1 MFAVLTMQ
9 SEVGLDQWLL
19 ISPTAGVGGSQL
31 SRESAAGV
39 TIMGTAW
46 GYYTFFAHLKKW
58 TWTIAPSIW
67 IHFLSMPSQGTLNS
81 KAATLWMSGLYY
93 CPLLMVKA
101 ETFFTHDTARKG
113 A

>member
-67 IHFLSMPSQGTLNS
+67 IHFLVNAQSGYTKFQGRHPLDERPFLLPTLNGES
-81 KAATLWMSGLYY
+81 RAIFYT
-93 CPLLMVKA
+93 
-101 ETFFTHDTARKG
+101 
-113 A
+113 